1 MIAADRGSVE
11 IVNYFLKK
19 DAIVDLVDK
28 VKLVPIIVTLL
39 CLRNLIRTFF
49 CIIFL
54 LKYYLFLFFHNP
66 DAFQTFNIYYVNE
79 ILNID
84 ILVL

>member
-39 CLRNLIRTFF
+39 WLRNLLRRFF
-49 CIIFL
+49 CIVFL
-54 LKYYLFLFFHNP
+54 LFTKELHVP
-66 DAFQTFNIYYVNE
+66 DALKIFNINYINE